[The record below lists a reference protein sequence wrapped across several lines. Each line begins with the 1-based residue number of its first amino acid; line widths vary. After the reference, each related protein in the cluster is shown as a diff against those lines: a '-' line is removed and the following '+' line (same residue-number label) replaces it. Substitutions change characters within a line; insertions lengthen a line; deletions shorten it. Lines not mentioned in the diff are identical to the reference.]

1 MTSRQRFEATA
12 NDTIRS
18 GTTFFLF
25 DKFADGGYISE
36 MTARA
41 FSDWQYAWQ
50 AAERDMLNRFVA
62 LLMNGTYPRTNSA
75 LIDALKELPNEPNK
89 Q

>member
-1 MTSRQRFEATA
+1 MTSRERFEATA

-50 AAERDMLNRFVA
+50 AAERDMLERAIAQFNKPLEEYIGINIQF
-62 LLMNGTYPRTNSA
+62 
-75 LIDALKELPNEPNK
+75 ALKELLNEK
-89 Q
+89 H